1 VGFKKEVVL
10 HDLIIVG
17 GGPAGIFCALG
28 VLEKNPNASILILE
42 KGRDISERTCPARK
56 LNKLCVRCGVCSI
69 YSGWGGAGAFSDGK
83 ITLDPEVGGWLP
95 EVLSTDKT
103 RRYIKMVDNVFL
115 EYGAPK
121 NVYGD
126 DEDVFEEWRRKSSL
140 AGMKLQKNPVRHMG
154 SDLSFKILSRMKD
167 DLEKNVE
174 VKVSTEVES
183 FIINNGAVEGVKTR
197 NGESFSG
204 RFVVVA
210 PGRSGAGW
218 LRREFT
224 RLNIPM
230 RRNPVDLGVRV
241 EVPAEIMEDITR
253 DLYEP
258 KLKYVSKRFDDNVR
272 TFCVNPHGE
281 VLTEFYEEI
290 VTVNGH
296 SYNSYRTDNTNFA
309 ILVSTDF
316 TEPFKEPIEYGM
328 SIAKLANLISN
339 GVVIQRLG
347 DLLQGRRSTRERLSR
362 SLVSPTLPDATPGDL
377 SFILPYRILSNI
389 VEMLKAM
396 DKLIP
401 GIFSKQD
408 TLLYGVEA
416 KFYSSRVEVSNQ
428 GETPVKNLFA
438 VGDGA
443 GVTRGL
449 SQAAASGLYVGHVV
463 SERLRG

>member
-1 VGFKKEVVL
+1 M
-10 HDLIIVG
+10 HDVIIVG
-17 GGPAGIFCALG
+17 GGPAGIFCALSI
-28 VLEKNPNASILILE
+28 LEKHPSASVLILE
-42 KGRDISERTCPARK
+42 KGRDIDDRTCPARR
-56 LNKLCVRCGVCSI
+56 LNKLCVRCGICNI

-83 ITLDPEVGGWLP
+83 ITLDPEVGGWLS
-95 EVLSTDKT
+95 EIVSSEKA
-103 RRYIKMVDNVFL
+103 RQYIKKVDDVFL
-115 EYGAPK
+115 GYGAPEK
-121 NVYGD
+121 VYGV
-126 DEDVFEEWRRKSSL
+126 DEDSFEEWRRKASL
-140 AGMKLQKNPVRHMG
+140 VGLKLQKNPVRHMG

-167 DLEKNVE
+167 DLEKSVE
-174 VKVSTEVES
+174 VRVMTEVES
-183 FIINNGAVEGVKTR
+183 FIVENGVAKGVKTR
-197 NGESFSG
+197 DGEDVFG

-218 LRREFT
+218 LRKEFT

-230 RRNPVDLGVRV
+230 KRNPVDLGVRV
-241 EVPAEIMEDITR
+241 EVPAEIMDDITR

-281 VLTEFYEEI
+281 VLTELYEGI

-339 GVVIQRLG
+339 GVVVQRLG
-347 DLLQGRRSTRERLSR
+347 DLLQGRRSTHERLSR
-362 SLVSPTLPDATPGDL
+362 SLITPTLPDATPGDL
-377 SFILPYRILSNI
+377 SFILPYRILANI
-389 VEMLKAM
+389 VEMLRAM
-396 DKLIP
+396 DSLIP
-401 GIFSKQD
+401 GVFSKHD

-416 KFYSSRVEVSNQ
+416 KFYSSRVEVNDC

-438 VGDGA
+438 AGDGA
-443 GVTRGL
+443 GITRGL
-449 SQAAASGLYVGHVV
+449 SQAAASGLYVGHVI
-463 SERLRG
+463 SERLEHPPG

>member
-1 VGFKKEVVL
+1 M
-10 HDLIIVG
+10 HDVIIVG
-17 GGPAGIFCALG
+17 GGPAGIFCALS
-28 VLEKNPNASILILE
+28 VLEKHSDASILILE
-42 KGRDISERTCPARK
+42 KGRDIDERTCPARR
-56 LNKLCVRCGVCSI
+56 LSKLCVRCGVCNV

-95 EVLSTDKT
+95 EVLSSEKT
-103 RRYIKMVDNVFL
+103 RQYIKRVDEIFL
-115 EYGAPK
+115 SYGAPEK
-121 NVYGD
+121 VYGD
-126 DEDVFEEWRRKSSL
+126 DEDSFEEWRRRASL
-140 AGMKLQKNPVRHMG
+140 AGLKLQRNPVRHMG

-167 DLEKNVE
+167 DLEKSVE
-174 VKVSTEVES
+174 VRVMTEVES
-183 FIINNGAVEGVKTR
+183 FIVENGVAKGVKTKD
-197 NGESFSG
+197 GENIFG
-204 RFVVVA
+204 RFIVVA

-218 LRREFT
+218 LRKEFT
-224 RLNIPM
+224 KLNIPM
-230 RRNPVDLGVRV
+230 KRNPVDLGVRV
-241 EVPAEIMEDITR
+241 EVPAEIMDDITR

-281 VLTEFYEEI
+281 VLTEYYEGI

-309 ILVSTDF
+309 VLVSTDF

-339 GVVIQRLG
+339 GVVVQRLG
-347 DLLQGRRSTRERLSR
+347 DLLQGRRSTYERLSR
-362 SLVSPTLPDATPGDL
+362 SLISPTLPDATPGDL

-389 VEMLKAM
+389 VEMLRAL

-401 GIFSKQD
+401 GIFSKHD
-408 TLLYGVEA
+408 MLLYGVEA
-416 KFYSSRVEVSNQ
+416 KFYSSRVEVNER

-443 GVTRGL
+443 GITRGL
-449 SQAAASGLYVGHVV
+449 SQAAASGLYVGHVI
-463 SERLRG
+463 SERLKA

>member
-1 VGFKKEVVL
+1 MKLKKEAVL

-28 VLEKNPNASILILE
+28 ILEKHPSASVLILE

-56 LNKLCVRCGVCSI
+56 LNKLCVRCGVCNI

-95 EVLSTDKT
+95 EVLSADKT
-103 RRYIKMVDNVFL
+103 RQYIKRVDDVFL

-126 DEDVFEEWRRKSSL
+126 DQDAFEEWRRKSSL

-174 VKVSTEVES
+174 VKVATEVES
-183 FIINNGAVEGVKTR
+183 FIVNNGVVEGVETR
-197 NGESFSG
+197 NGGSFSG

-230 RRNPVDLGVRV
+230 KRNPIDLGVRV

-281 VLTEFYEEI
+281 VLTEFYEGI

-339 GVVIQRLG
+339 GVVVQRLG
-347 DLLQGRRSTRERLSR
+347 DLLQGRRSTHERLSR
-362 SLVSPTLPDATPGDL
+362 SLISPTLPDATPGDL

-389 VEMLKAM
+389 VEMLKVM

-416 KFYSSRVEVSNQ
+416 KFYSSRVEVNNQ

-443 GVTRGL
+443 GITRGL
-449 SQAAASGLYVGHVV
+449 SQAAASGLYVGHVI